1 MSSILDLYRKHVNS
15 LTNKEDKIN
24 ESNVIVNKN
33 SKYQTREELMLKG
46 ENRRNTYSL
55 EKICSRN

>member
-1 MSSILDLYRKHVNS
+1 MSSILDLYRKHVNN
-15 LTNKEDKIN
+15 LTNKEDKFN
-24 ESNVIVNKN
+24 ESNVIVNQN

-55 EKICSRN
+55 EKICLRN